1 MSCQSPTSSDFAS
14 TFLENPLENPPWNS
28 PAEVKNAKA
37 FPKWVGKSSWQ
48 RQGVSAWIKVNK
60 NLGAFDVS
68 DGPAAADE
76 PPQSTRNSANP

>member
-1 MSCQSPTSSDFAS
+1 
-14 TFLENPLENPPWNS
+14 
-28 PAEVKNAKA
+28 VKNAKA